1 MTGRQPRK
9 VTVVR
14 SVGGDRRDIEL
25 SPRRARELGI
35 SGQPG
40 TPPTVTYLMDGLLA
54 WQEAGDS
61 PGTQCPQ
68 CGMSHREL
76 VLRHR
81 AGCAECYRVFS
92 ASVDRLLSRRSDGA
106 AVHRGRIPQRLQRYR
121 RLFVEREDLLS
132 RLNLA
137 VEQEDFEV
145 AADLRDQIRQ
155 ISDDATPAD

>member
-1 MTGRQPRK
+1 M
-9 VTVVR
+9 VR

-35 SGQPG
+35 TGQAAD
-40 TPPTVTYLMDGLLA
+40 PPTVAYLMDGLLA
-54 WQEAGDS
+54 WQEAGDLRS
-61 PGTQCPQ
+61 AHCPK
-68 CGMSHREL
+68 CGMTHREL

-92 ASVDRLLSRRSDGA
+92 TSVDRLLSRRSDGA
-106 AVHRGRIPQRLQRYR
+106 SIHRGRIPQRLQRYR

-132 RLNLA
+132 RLHLA

-145 AADLRDQIRQ
+145 AADLRDQIRR
-155 ISDDATPAD
+155 ITDDSSTAD